1 MTKEKVHLDEVH
13 ILDVIALTAT
23 YALEPAL
30 LPNLLRSIRGAI
42 FPGNKFGATPPTLVA
57 PVNEEELASLKRR
70 TAEAVYAVWS
80 DKKKPS
86 EAVLAEIQGGLL
98 DVFDDAYC
106 NKHLLYGILEAIFVR
121 LVPELAETGVLGL
134 WEERLS

>member
-1 MTKEKVHLDEVH
+1 
-13 ILDVIALTAT
+13 
-23 YALEPAL
+23 
-30 LPNLLRSIRGAI
+30 LLRSIRGAV

-57 PVNEEELASLKRR
+57 PANDEQLAALKRR
-70 TAEAVYAVWS
+70 TAETVYAVWS

-86 EAVLAEIQGGLL
+86 VAVLAEIEGGLL